1 VNVRTRWLGLAAL
14 SLALAGGLSGCSS
27 GSNGADSGAGAAVAP
42 APAGA
47 APAAGAADSAASS
60 GTGTGGKE
68 SAPDSTSSL
77 TIEPALIRTAE
88 LTVVVD
94 DVTGKA
100 GEAESTARTAGGVV
114 AGDNRSG
121 AGGDAHATLV
131 LKVPPGR
138 MDAVLDQLSRLGA
151 EQSRTSSTQDVTED
165 VADIGSRV
173 ATMQASI
180 ARVRAILSRAEKIGD
195 VVAVEGELSKRTT
208 ELESLQARQRALA
221 GQVDFATITLQLRA
235 RSVAAAAPAVD
246 RGGFAGGL
254 QDGWHAFSTAVG
266 WLLIALGTLL
276 PFLIV
281 LVPVGLAVW
290 WALRRTRPATERLSG
305 PAPQPE

>member
-14 SLALAGGLSGCSS
+14 SLALAGALVGCSS
-27 GSNGADSGAGAAVAP
+27 GSSGDSAGSAAAVAP
-42 APAGA
+42 AT
-47 APAAGAADSAASS
+47 PAAAAADSAAGSA
-60 GTGTGGKE
+60 TGSKE

-77 TIEPALIRTAE
+77 RIEPALIRTAE

-100 GEAESTARTAGGVV
+100 GEAESTARAAGGVV
-114 AGDNRSG
+114 AGDDRSG
-121 AGGDAHATLV
+121 TGASAHATLV

-138 MDAVLDQLSRLGA
+138 MDAVLDQLSRLGV

-180 ARVRAILSRAEKIGD
+180 ARVRAILSRAERIGD

-221 GQVDFATITLQLRA
+221 GRVGFATVTLQLRA
-235 RSVAAAAPAVD
+235 RSAAAAAPAPD

-254 QDGWHAFSTAVG
+254 QDGWHAFTTAVG
-266 WLLIALGTLL
+266 WLLTALGTLL

-281 LVPVGLAVW
+281 LVPAGLAIR
-290 WALRRTRPATERLSG
+290 WALRRTRPATEPLSG